1 MKKKT
6 ASFDKNIVK
15 KALIDSLLKLNPIVQ
30 SKNFVMFIVY
40 IGAVITTVISIL
52 EVIKGEPSSFNI
64 QISLWLWA
72 TVLFA
77 NFSEAI
83 AEGHGKARTDSLK
96 KAKATTQAK
105 LWINGEI
112 KLINSTELKI
122 GDVVVC
128 TVGDLIPGDGEIIEG
143 VASIDE
149 SAITGESAPVLRE
162 CGGDKS
168 SVTIG
173 TKVLS
178 DEIKVKI
185 TTEQGNT
192 FIDKMI
198 SLIEKSARQKTPN
211 EIALSILLIA
221 LTLVFIVVMITLPVF
236 VLYTSKFSSSL
247 GSITLPILIALLVC
261 LIPTTIGGLL
271 SAIGIS
277 GMVRLIEKN
286 VIATSGRA
294 IEAAGDVDV
303 MMLDKTGTITYGN
316 RMADQLLPVNGV
328 KMESLVK
335 ASFISS
341 GTDETPEGKSIISF
355 ISTNFS
361 QFVNFDMN
369 SFTKVE
375 YVAFS
380 AVTKMSGVNYTH
392 NGKEFKLRKGSV
404 EAIRNYVVSIG
415 GDFPMETKQISD
427 KVSREGGTPLV
438 VCEND
443 KVWGVIYLKDI
454 VKNEIKAR
462 FKELKAMGIKTVMI
476 TGDNPLTAATI
487 AAEAG
492 VDDFVAEATPESKL
506 EKIRSEQRE
515 GHLVAMVGDGT
526 NDAPALAQS
535 DVGMAMNSGT
545 QTAKEAGN
553 FVDLDNDPTKLIE
566 IVETGKQLLMTR
578 GALTTFSIANDVA
591 KYFAI
596 LPAVFSGLYIVGGKS
611 IFELFNV
618 MNLKSPETAILSAV
632 IFNAIIIIVLLPLA
646 LKGVKYKPKSTDRI
660 LMENVLIY
668 GLGGVITPFI
678 GIKLID
684 MILALF
690 M

>member
-1 MKKKT
+1 MKKKIS
-6 ASFDKNIVK
+6 SFDKNIVK
-15 KALIDSLLKLNPIVQ
+15 RALVDTFIKLNPIVQ

-40 IGAVITTVISIL
+40 LGAIITTVISIM
-52 EVIKGEPSSFNI
+52 EIIKGETSGFNI
-64 QISLWLWA
+64 QISIWLWA

-96 KAKATTQAK
+96 KAKAETQAK
-105 LWINGEI
+105 LFENSEI
-112 KLINSTELKI
+112 KLVNSTNLKV
-122 GDVVVC
+122 GDIVVC
-128 TVGDLIPGDGEIIEG
+128 TVGDIIPGDGEIIEG

-162 CGGDKS
+162 AGGDKS

-178 DEIKVKI
+178 DEIKIKI
-185 TTEQGNT
+185 STEQGNT

-198 SLIEKSARQKTPN
+198 SLIEKSTRQKTPN
-211 EIALSILLIA
+211 EIALSILLTA
-221 LTLVFIVVMITLPVF
+221 LTLVFLVVMVTLPVF
-236 VLYTSKFSSSL
+236 VLYTSKFSKSL
-247 GSITLPILIALLVC
+247 NSITLPILISLLVC

-286 VIATSGRA
+286 VIASSGKA

-316 RMADQLLPVNGV
+316 RMADELLPVTGI
-328 KMESLVK
+328 KMESLVR
-335 ASFISS
+335 AAYISS
-341 GTDETPEGKSIISF
+341 GADETPEGKSII
-355 ISTNFS
+355 T
-361 QFVNFDMN
+361 FVKDKFAQYID
-369 SFTKVE
+369 FHVE
-375 YVAFS
+375 EFENVEHIGFS
-380 AVTKMSGVNYTH
+380 AVTKMSGINYSYK
-392 NGKEFKLRKGSV
+392 GKNIKIRKGSV
-404 EAIRNYVVSIG
+404 EALKNYVLSIG
-415 GDFPMETKQISD
+415 GEFPEEAKQLSD
-427 KVSREGGTPLV
+427 KVARAGGTPLA
-438 VCEND
+438 VCEGD
-443 KVWGVIYLKDI
+443 KILGIIYLKDI
-454 VKNEIKAR
+454 VKNEIKER

-492 VDDFVAEATPESKL
+492 VDDYVAEATPESKL
-506 EKIRSEQRE
+506 EKIRNEQKE

-596 LPAVFSGLYIVGGKS
+596 LPAVFSGLYLVGGKS
-611 IFELFNV
+611 IFEIFNV
-618 MNLKSPETAILSAV
+618 MNLKSPQTAILSAV
-632 IFNAIIIIVLLPLA
+632 IFNAIIIIALLPLA
-646 LKGVKYKPKSTDRI
+646 LKGVKYKPKSSNRLLI
-660 LMENVLIY
+660 ENVLIY
-668 GLGGVITPFI
+668 GFGGVITPFV

-684 MILALF
+684 MILSLF